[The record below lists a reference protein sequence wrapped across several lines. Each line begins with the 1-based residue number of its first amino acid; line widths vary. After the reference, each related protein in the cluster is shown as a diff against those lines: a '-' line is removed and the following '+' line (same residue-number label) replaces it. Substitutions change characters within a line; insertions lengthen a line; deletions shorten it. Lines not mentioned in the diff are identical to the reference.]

1 MKKVLALVSLV
12 TFISLATV
20 SCGSNSQT
28 EVADSTQVDTTQT
41 DSLATDSVAVD
52 STK

>member
-1 MKKVLALVSLV
+1 MKKALALVSLV

-28 EVADSTQVDTTQT
+28 EVADSTQT